1 MFYTS
6 VCVKENNMG
15 NSLEN
20 LSEGEV
26 DVLPNE
32 VENFYE
38 EKAEQQIKQKQKFEE
53 KADRILDEMEESY
66 LKLEKIL
73 KVFNRM

>member
-1 MFYTS
+1 
-6 VCVKENNMG
+6 MG

-73 KVFNRM
+73 KVLTGCKRFSYD

>member
-1 MFYTS
+1 
-6 VCVKENNMG
+6 MG

-26 DVLPNE
+26 DVLRNE

-38 EKAEQQIKQKQKFEE
+38 EKAEQQIKQKQNFEE

>member
-1 MFYTS
+1 
-6 VCVKENNMG
+6 MG

-38 EKAEQQIKQKQKFEE
+38 EKAEQQIKQNK
-53 KADRILDEMEESY
+53 S
-66 LKLEKIL
+66 LKKKLIEFLMKWKSPI
-73 KVFNRM
+73 

>member
-1 MFYTS
+1 
-6 VCVKENNMG
+6 MG

-26 DVLPNE
+26 VVLPNE

-53 KADRILDEMEESY
+53 KADRILDEMEQSY